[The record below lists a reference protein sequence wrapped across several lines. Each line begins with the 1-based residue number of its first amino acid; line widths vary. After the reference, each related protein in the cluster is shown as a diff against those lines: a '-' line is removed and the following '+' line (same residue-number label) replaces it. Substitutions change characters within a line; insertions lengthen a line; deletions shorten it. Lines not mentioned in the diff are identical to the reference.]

1 MSQIQNLTNINEM
14 DEFIKSITGQNKSS
28 EFLGKHNTISKLSSI
43 SKTQNLIS
51 EYEQVKYEFEML
63 QQNFNIL
70 KNQNELLMKE
80 NSNLQDNGNLYSK
93 EIEEL
98 RNRLKVL
105 N

>member
-1 MSQIQNLTNINEM
+1 MSQIQNLANINEM

-28 EFLGKHNTISKLSSI
+28 EVLVKQNTLSKLSSI

-51 EYEQVKYEFEML
+51 DYEQVKHEYEML

-70 KNQNELLMKE
+70 KNQNELLGKE
-80 NSNLQDNGNLYSK
+80 NSNLQKNGNLYSK

-98 RNRLKVL
+98 RNRMKVL